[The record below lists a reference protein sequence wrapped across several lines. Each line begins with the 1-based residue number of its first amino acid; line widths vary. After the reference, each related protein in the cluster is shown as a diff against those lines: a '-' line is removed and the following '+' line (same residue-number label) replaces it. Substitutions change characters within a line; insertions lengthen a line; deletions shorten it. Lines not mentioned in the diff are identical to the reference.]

1 MQGFGLCRRGFEPSA
16 PQIQSEP
23 RVQLYLP
30 IADLPVNVLL
40 VLAMGAAVG
49 FVSGMFG
56 IGGGFLMTPLLIFI
70 GISPGV
76 AVASVASHIAA
87 SSFSGALSYWRRRA
101 IDPALALVLLS
112 GGIVGTALGVWLFTI
127 LRKLGQLDLL
137 IALSYVVLLS
147 TVGGLMFWEGLRA
160 ILRTR
165 GDRPPVRR
173 SRGHNWVHGLPL
185 KMRFKRSKIYL
196 SVIPVIATGL
206 IIGFVGAV
214 MGIGGG
220 FILIPIL
227 IYILRVPTSTVIG
240 TSMVLTLV
248 TMVFATLLHAVT
260 NHLVDIVL
268 ALILM
273 IGGVTGAQFG
283 ARAGQRI
290 RGEHLRLLLGL
301 LVLSVGIRF
310 AIELVAQPND
320 LFTIRDTSVGS

>member
-1 MQGFGLCRRGFEPSA
+1 M
-16 PQIQSEP
+16 
-23 RVQLYLP
+23 QLYLP

-40 VLAMGAAVG
+40 VLAMGDAVG

-127 LRKLGQLDLL
+127 LRSLGQLDLL
-137 IALSYVVLLS
+137 IALSYVILLS
-147 TVGGLMFWEGLRA
+147 TVGGLMFWESLRA
-160 ILRTR
+160 IMRLR
-165 GDRPPVRR
+165 GDKPVVRR
-173 SRGHNWVHGLPL
+173 PSHSWVHGLPL

-206 IIGFVGAV
+206 IIGFIGAV

-220 FILIPIL
+220 FILIPIM

-260 NHLVDIVL
+260 NHLVDAVL

-301 LVLSVGIRF
+301 LILCVGIRF
-310 AIELVAQPND
+310 AIELVIRPDD